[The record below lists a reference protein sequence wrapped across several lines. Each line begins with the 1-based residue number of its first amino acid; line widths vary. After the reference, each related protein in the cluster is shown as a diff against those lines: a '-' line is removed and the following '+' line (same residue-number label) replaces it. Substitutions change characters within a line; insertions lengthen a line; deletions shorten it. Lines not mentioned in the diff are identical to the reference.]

1 MRVTHV
7 ETIAVRVPLV
17 PNFVILGSLG
27 LHESSPFLLVKV
39 HTDEGITGLG
49 EVSATPIW
57 SGEDHVTADHVI
69 RGFLEPAIAGEDPR
83 AIERL
88 SGRLRKAVAG
98 NVFTK
103 AGIEMALWD
112 ILGKAANL
120 PLYRLLGGPVRSSVP
135 VKMSVSG
142 AEPAVAARIAAW
154 TVEQGLT
161 ALKVKVG
168 FAPEADLSRVKAV
181 RDVVGPSFRM
191 GVDAN
196 GGWTVRTAV
205 DTIRRLHEQEGIYFA
220 EQPVAPLD
228 AGWMADVRRSVAVPI
243 IADESCYT
251 PQDAVSLA
259 RHAAADVFSVY
270 VGKGGIGQARK
281 IAAIAEGA
289 GLTCTVGSNLE
300 LGIASAAM
308 IHLAASTAAIGAED
322 FPCDVL
328 GPLGYESDLL
338 KTPIRYKSGHALLPE
353 GPGLGVELDD
363 ALVARYRV

>member
-1 MRVTHV
+1 MRITRV
-7 ETIAVRVPLV
+7 ETVAVRVALV

-27 LHESSPFLLVKV
+27 LHESSPFLLVKI
-39 HTDEGITGLG
+39 HTDEGIVGLG

-57 SGEDHVTADHVI
+57 SGEDHVTADHII
-69 RGFLEPAIAGEDPR
+69 RAFIEPAIAGEDPR
-83 AIERL
+83 AIEAL
-88 SGRLRKAVAG
+88 SLRLRRAVAG

-142 AEPAVAARIAAW
+142 AEPRVAARIAEW
-154 TVEQGLT
+154 TVEQGIT

-168 FAPEADLSRVKAV
+168 FAPDADLARVKAV
-181 RDVVGPSFRM
+181 REAVGPSFRM

-196 GGWTVRTAV
+196 GGWTVRTAI
-205 DTIRRLHEQEGIYFA
+205 DTIRKLHEREGIYFA

-228 AGWMADVRRSVAVPI
+228 AGWMADVRRSVPVPI

-251 PQDAVSLA
+251 PQDAVSLT
-259 RHAAADVFSVY
+259 RQAAADVFSVY
-270 VGKGGIGQARK
+270 VGKGGIAQARK

-308 IHLAASTAAIGAED
+308 IHLAASTAAIAADE
-322 FPCDVL
+322 FPCDIL
-328 GPLGYESDLL
+328 GPLAYESDLL

-363 ALVARYRV
+363 AQVDRYRL